1 VTELKINHMKNCQ
14 ECNRPVVG
22 RADKR
27 YCDDYCRS
35 SYHNKRY
42 RGLNKE
48 VQEVNSILKNNRKV
62 LAKLCID
69 EMSLVSRTQL
79 VAEGFDFKYATSV
92 EKFKDYNCRY
102 CYEFGVVSLGASMC
116 GVIMKDG

>member
-1 VTELKINHMKNCQ
+1 MKKCL
-14 ECNRPVVG
+14 ECERPVSG

-35 SYHNKRY
+35 AYHNKKNRH
-42 RGLNKE
+42 LQKE
-48 VQEVNSILKNNRKV
+48 VKEVNSILRNNRRV
-62 LAKLCID
+62 LAKLYVD
-69 EMSLVSRTQL
+69 ELSLVSRTQL

-92 EKFKDYNCRY
+92 ENYKDYNCRY

-116 GVIMKDG
+116 GVIMKEG